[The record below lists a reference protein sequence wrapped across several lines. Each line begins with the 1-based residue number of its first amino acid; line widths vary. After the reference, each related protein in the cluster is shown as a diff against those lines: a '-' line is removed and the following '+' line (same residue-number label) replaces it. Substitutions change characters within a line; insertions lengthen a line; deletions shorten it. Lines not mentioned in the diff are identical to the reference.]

1 MTKDLAIPL
10 SIIEKL
16 SADMEMVQVSLQLC
30 SDSLHL
36 HNVLDL
42 YAVNFTVRELA
53 GKTYEVLETL
63 NKLQLQPVV
72 EEVHA

>member
-16 SADMEMVQVSLQLC
+16 SADMEVVQIGLQLC
-30 SDSLHL
+30 SDVLRLHK
-36 HNVLDL
+36 VVEL
-42 YAVNFTVRELA
+42 YAVDFTVRELA

>member
-53 GKTYEVLETL
+53 GKTYEVLDTL